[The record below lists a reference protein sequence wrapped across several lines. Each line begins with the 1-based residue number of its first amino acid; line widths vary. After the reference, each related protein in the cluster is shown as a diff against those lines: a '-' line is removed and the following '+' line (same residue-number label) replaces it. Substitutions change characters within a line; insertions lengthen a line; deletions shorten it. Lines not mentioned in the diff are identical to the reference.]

1 MYISSV
7 PWPFVLMLV
16 SYCSNKRGVTTEIKL
31 LSWRVRA
38 TVASCIIQTW
48 VFQAGSISTQFVKEK
63 NGSYEA
69 TAIMNHNYCTNPR
82 YPIQL
87 WIIFPCTFNA
97 AGLWLKT
104 NPKARRVH
112 LCYRSHLHTDKCQA
126 ALSDR
131 RCTSLWY
138 WREREA
144 KKKEKKEDTERRH
157 VLFMIAMWF
166 KLSPLTLTPQ
176 LHPRIEFPGLSK
188 SPHLRRSLY
197 SHALPTARPSLPPP
211 TNRFFPPSC
220 VFLSPIT
227 NTLIHSST
235 LHPPPTSQT
244 ILNSCTGQ
252 HMCFQLSFLLWRS
265 CLLLAF
271 MRRDIYV

>member
-1 MYISSV
+1 MA
-7 PWPFVLMLV
+7 F
-16 SYCSNKRGVTTEIKL
+16 CSHVGLLLQQRGGGVTTEIKL
-31 LSWRVRA
+31 LGWRVRA
-38 TVASCIIQTW
+38 TVASCIIQTR

-69 TAIMNHNYCTNPR
+69 TAIMNHNYCTNLC

-104 NPKARRVH
+104 NRKARRVH

-144 KKKEKKEDTERRH
+144 KKKKKKRKTRKED
-157 VLFMIAMWF
+157 M
-166 KLSPLTLTPQ
+166 S
-176 LHPRIEFPGLSK
+176 
-188 SPHLRRSLY
+188 Y
-197 SHALPTARPSLPPP
+197 
-211 TNRFFPPSC
+211 
-220 VFLSPIT
+220 
-227 NTLIHSST
+227 
-235 LHPPPTSQT
+235 
-244 ILNSCTGQ
+244 
-252 HMCFQLSFLLWRS
+252 LW
-265 CLLLAF
+265 
-271 MRRDIYV
+271 

>member
-1 MYISSV
+1 M
-7 PWPFVLMLV
+7 
-16 SYCSNKRGVTTEIKL
+16 GVTRRL
-31 LSWRVRA
+31 
-38 TVASCIIQTW
+38 
-48 VFQAGSISTQFVKEK
+48 
-63 NGSYEA
+63 
-69 TAIMNHNYCTNPR
+69 P
-82 YPIQL
+82 L
-87 WIIFPCTFNA
+87 WIIITAQIHVILSNFELYSLVPLMLPD
-97 AGLWLKT
+97 GLWLKT
-104 NPKARRVH
+104 NRVH

-211 TNRFFPPSC
+211 TNRFFSPLLCFS
-220 VFLSPIT
+220 LS
-227 NTLIHSST
+227 H
-235 LHPPPTSQT
+235 H
-244 ILNSCTGQ
+244 
-252 HMCFQLSFLLWRS
+252 
-265 CLLLAF
+265 
-271 MRRDIYV
+271 